1 MAVFVAKV
9 RDAKGNSTTKE
20 VEASN
25 VNDVRAKLKEQGFFP
40 TEIAEKSAQGGLLGA
55 LGIGGPK
62 KAKSPKVKLKDL
74 TVFSRQFATMINAG
88 VSLVRTLNI
97 LADQAINPSFKEA
110 INVIRAKVE
119 EGNSLSD
126 ALKEYPKVFKKLFT
140 SMVKAGETGGVL
152 DEVLER
158 LATFLEKQA
167 KLEGQIKSA
176 MVYPIVV
183 MVIAGGIF
191 IFLLLFVLPIFDT
204 MFKSMNAELPA
215 FTRML
220 LNMSD
225 IVTHY
230 GVYVFLAVSG
240 LVWAFKRALE
250 TPAGKKNFD
259 IIILKAPVFGPLI
272 RKASVARFTR
282 TLGTLLRSGVP
293 LMGALEIVQDTSG
306 NTVIAEAI
314 SKVREAVREG
324 EGLTKK
330 LEETGVFP
338 PMVTQMIAIGEETGA
353 MDDMLAR
360 IADFYDG
367 EVEDAV
373 KALTSLLEPMMMV
386 GIGGMVGS
394 IIIGMYLPM
403 FSVIGA
409 IK

>member
-1 MAVFVAKV
+1 MPVFVAKV
-9 RDAKGNSTTKE
+9 RDAKGTSTVKE
-20 VEASN
+20 VEATN
-25 VNDVRAKLKEQGFFP
+25 INEVRAKLKEQGFFT
-40 TEIAEKSAQGGLLGA
+40 TEITQKEASGGLLSV
-55 LGIGGPK
+55 LGFGK
-62 KAKSPKVKLKDL
+62 KKGPKVKLKEL

-97 LADQAINPSFKEA
+97 LADQATNAGFKQ
-110 INVIRAKVE
+110 VIGEIRGKVE

-126 ALKEYPKVFKKLFT
+126 SLKDYPKVFQKLYT

-167 KLEGQIKSA
+167 KLQGQIKSA

-183 MVIAGGIF
+183 LVIATVIF
-191 IFLLLFVLPIFDT
+191 IFLLTFVLPIFDE
-204 MFKSMNAELPA
+204 MFKSMNAKLPA
-215 FTRML
+215 FTQL
-220 LNMSD
+220 LINMSGM
-225 IVTHY
+225 VRNY
-230 GVYVFLAVSG
+230 GLYVGAACYGIFWSLKKFINTPKG
-240 LVWAFKRALE
+240 RAEFDKFMLK
-250 TPAGKKNFD
+250 TP
-259 IIILKAPVFGPLI
+259 IFGSLI
-272 RKASVARFTR
+272 RKAAVARFTR

-314 SKVREAVREG
+314 SKVRDAVREG

-330 LEETGVFP
+330 LEETAVFP

-353 MDDMLAR
+353 MDDMLSR
-360 IADFYDG
+360 IADFYDN

-373 KALTSLLEPMMMV
+373 KALTSLLEPIMMV

-403 FSVIGA
+403 FSVISA
-409 IK
+409 IQ

>member
-1 MAVFVAKV
+1 MPVFVAKV
-9 RDAKGNSTTKE
+9 RDAKGSSTTRE
-20 VEASN
+20 VEATN
-25 VNDVRAKLKEQGFFP
+25 INEVRSKLKEQGFFT
-40 TEIAEKSAQGGLLGA
+40 TEITQKEAGG
-55 LGIGGPK
+55 GILAAFGFGK
-62 KAKSPKVKLKDL
+62 KRGPKVKLKEL
-74 TVFSRQFATMINAG
+74 TIFSRQFATMINAG

-97 LADQAINPSFKEA
+97 LADQQTNKGFKDC
-110 INVIRAKVE
+110 IGGIRTKVE

-126 ALKEYPKVFKKLFT
+126 ALKEYPKVFQKLYS
-140 SMVKAGETGGVL
+140 SMVRAGETGGVL

-167 KLEGQIKSA
+167 KLQGQIKSA

-183 MVIAGGIF
+183 LFIATVIF
-191 IFLLLFVLPIFDT
+191 IFLLVFVLPIFDE

-220 LNMSD
+220 LSMSD
-225 IVTHY
+225 IVKNY
-230 GVYVFLAVSG
+230 GVYVFLIFCG
-240 LVWAFKRALE
+240 IVWGFRKTIATEKGRYQ
-250 TPAGKKNFD
+250 FD
-259 IIILKAPVFGPLI
+259 KIMLKAPVFGSLI
-272 RKASVARFTR
+272 KKASVARFTR

-306 NTVIAEAI
+306 NMIVSQAI

-338 PMVTQMIAIGEETGA
+338 PMVTQMISIGEETGA
-353 MDDMLAR
+353 MDDMLSR
-360 IADFYDG
+360 IADFYDN

-373 KALTSLLEPMMMV
+373 KAMTSLLEPIMMV

-403 FSVIGA
+403 FSVISA